1 MADVSKLDSLFYPK
15 SIAVIGAST
24 KPKTCGNDIL
34 KNLLDTF
41 KGGPVYPINPK
52 APEVLGVK
60 AYASIK
66 DVPGDV
72 DLAVIVVPSKF
83 VLQTTEECAEK
94 GVKALVCIS
103 AGFKEVDAAGA
114 ELEKQF
120 VELVHEKGM
129 CLVGPNC
136 LGILNAEDDAKMN
149 ATFAAKTPKS
159 GSLAFI
165 SQSGALCTSVL
176 DFAEER
182 DMGFSKF
189 VSFGN
194 KADVNEI
201 DLLNYLADDPNTKV
215 IAMYLESIS
224 SGAEF
229 QEIASKI
236 FYEKKKPILVLKSGR
251 SAAGAKAV
259 SSHTGS
265 LAGNDAVYQAL
276 LMQSGI
282 QRVDSIA
289 ELFDYAALYCNQPM
303 PRGNR
308 LAIITNAGGPGI
320 MATDAAERYGLTLA
334 TIADATKDA
343 LREQLPAAASLRN
356 PVDVIGDAKHDRYE
370 AACKEVFKDAGVDMG
385 LVILTPQSMTDIDEI
400 GEIIPQVAKDLNIP
414 IVASFMG
421 AEMVTKGVQSLRDGG
436 VPNYSFPEDAV
447 RALGAAYALS
457 EQAKLTDRAPVSVEG
472 TDKAKCAQIIAEKL
486 GDADSKY
493 LAQAECRE
501 IFACYGLPLLKSAVV
516 TTAEDAAK
524 TVGEWDTT
532 VVMKVMSA
540 DVKHKF
546 DAGGVLLNIKGAE
559 GAKAGFEQI
568 YANIAKNVPGAK
580 IDSIL
585 IEEMAPKGTEVILG
599 CNRDPK
605 FGPLVMFGMGG
616 TTAELMKD
624 VQFRLAPTSKY
635 FLHSMLE
642 NTKVYKLMNNYRGLG
657 QHDLAALEDALTR
670 LSILVA
676 ENPEIAELDINPL
689 IVHAEGLGC
698 SVADSRIVLKKVA
711 K

>member
-1 MADVSKLDSLFYPK
+1 MADVSKLDALFYPK
-15 SIAVIGAST
+15 SVAVIGAST
-24 KPKTCGNDIL
+24 KPNTCGNDIL
-34 KNLLDTF
+34 KNLLETF
-41 KGGPVYPINPK
+41 KGGPIYPINPK
-52 APEVLGVK
+52 APEILGVK
-60 AYASIK
+60 AYQSVK

-83 VLQTTEECAEK
+83 VLQTTQECADK

-114 ELEKQF
+114 ELEKAF
-120 VELVHEKGM
+120 AEKVRENGM
-129 CLVGPNC
+129 ILVGPNC
-136 LGILNAEDDAKMN
+136 LGILNAEDDARMN
-149 ATFAAKTPKS
+149 ATFAAKTPKA
-159 GSLAFI
+159 GTLAFI

-215 IAMYLESIS
+215 IAMYLESITN
-224 SGAEF
+224 GAEF
-229 QEIASKI
+229 QAIASKI

-276 LMQSGI
+276 LSQSGI
-282 QRVDSIA
+282 QRVDTIA
-289 ELFDYAALYCNQPM
+289 ELFDYAALYCNQPL

-320 MATDAAERYGLTLA
+320 MATDAAERFGLTLA
-334 TIADATKDA
+334 AISDETKA
-343 LREQLPAAASLRN
+343 VLREQLPAAASLRN

-370 AACKEVFKDAGVDMG
+370 VACKEVFKDAGVDMG

-400 GEIIPQVAKDLNIP
+400 GEIIPQVAKELDIP
-414 IVASFMG
+414 VVASFMG

-447 RALGAAYALS
+447 RALGAAYKLS
-457 EQAKLTDRAPVSVEG
+457 EQAKLTDREPVAVAG
-472 TDKAKCAQIIAEKL
+472 TDKEKCAKIIAEKL

-516 TTAEDAAK
+516 TSAEEAGK
-524 TVGEWDTT
+524 TVGEWNTT

-559 GAKAGFEQI
+559 AAAAGFDQI

-657 QHDLAALEDALTR
+657 QHDLAALEDALIR
-670 LSILVA
+670 LSVLVS

-698 SVADSRIVLKKVA
+698 SVADSRIVLKKV

>member
-1 MADVSKLDSLFYPK
+1 MADVSKLDALFYPK
-15 SIAVIGAST
+15 SVAVIGAST
-24 KPKTCGNDIL
+24 KPNTCGNDIL

-52 APEVLGVK
+52 APEILGVK
-60 AYASIK
+60 AYQSVK

-83 VLQTTEECAEK
+83 VLQTTQECAEK

-103 AGFKEVDAAGA
+103 AGFQEVDAAGA
-114 ELEKQF
+114 ELEKAF
-120 VELVHEKGM
+120 AEKVRENGM
-129 CLVGPNC
+129 ILVGPNC
-136 LGILNAEDDAKMN
+136 LGILNAENDARMN
-149 ATFAAKTPKS
+149 ATFAAKTPKA
-159 GSLAFI
+159 GTLAFI

-215 IAMYLESIS
+215 IAMYLESITN
-224 SGAEF
+224 GAEF
-229 QEIASKI
+229 QAIASKI

-276 LMQSGI
+276 LSQSGI
-282 QRVDSIA
+282 QRVDTIA
-289 ELFDYAALYCNQPM
+289 ELFDYAALYCNQPL

-320 MATDAAERYGLTLA
+320 MATDAAERFGLTLA
-334 TIADATKDA
+334 AISDETKA
-343 LREQLPAAASLRN
+343 VLREQLPAAASLRN

-400 GEIIPQVAKDLNIP
+400 GEIIPQVAKELDIP
-414 IVASFMG
+414 VVASFMG

-447 RALGAAYALS
+447 RALGAAYKLS
-457 EQAKLTDRAPVSVEG
+457 EQAKLTDREPVAVAG
-472 TDKAKCAQIIAEKL
+472 TDKEKCAKIIAEKL

-516 TTAEDAAK
+516 TSAEEAGK
-524 TVGEWDTT
+524 TVGEWNTT

-559 GAKAGFEQI
+559 AAAAGFDQI

-657 QHDLAALEDALTR
+657 QHDLAALEDALIR
-670 LSILVA
+670 LSVLVS

-698 SVADSRIVLKKVA
+698 SVADSRIVLKKV

>member
-1 MADVSKLDSLFYPK
+1 MADVSKLDALFYPK
-15 SIAVIGAST
+15 SVAVIGAST
-24 KPKTCGNDIL
+24 KPNTCGNDIL
-34 KNLLDTF
+34 KNLLETF
-41 KGGPVYPINPK
+41 KGGPIYPINPK
-52 APEVLGVK
+52 APEILGVK
-60 AYASIK
+60 AYQSVK

-83 VLQTTEECAEK
+83 VLQTTQECADK

-114 ELEKQF
+114 ELEKAF
-120 VELVHEKGM
+120 AEKVRENGM
-129 CLVGPNC
+129 ILVGPNC
-136 LGILNAEDDAKMN
+136 LGILNAEDDARMN
-149 ATFAAKTPKS
+149 ATFAAKTPKA
-159 GSLAFI
+159 GTLAFI

-215 IAMYLESIS
+215 IAMYLESITN
-224 SGAEF
+224 GAEF
-229 QEIASKI
+229 QAIASKI

-276 LMQSGI
+276 LSQSGI
-282 QRVDSIA
+282 QRVDTIA
-289 ELFDYAALYCNQPM
+289 ELFDYAALYCNQPL

-320 MATDAAERYGLTLA
+320 MATDAAERFGLTLA
-334 TIADATKDA
+334 TISDETKA
-343 LREQLPAAASLRN
+343 VLREQLPAAASLRN

-370 AACKEVFKDAGVDMG
+370 VACKEVFKDAGVDMG

-400 GEIIPQVAKDLNIP
+400 GEIIPQVAKELDIP
-414 IVASFMG
+414 VVASFMG

-447 RALGAAYALS
+447 RALGAAYKLS
-457 EQAKLTDRAPVSVEG
+457 EQAKLTDREPVAVAG
-472 TDKAKCAQIIAEKL
+472 TDKAKCAKIIAEKL

-516 TTAEDAAK
+516 TSAEEAGK
-524 TVGEWDTT
+524 TVGEWNTT

-559 GAKAGFEQI
+559 AAAAGFDQI

-657 QHDLAALEDALTR
+657 QHDLAALEDALIR
-670 LSILVA
+670 LSVLVS

-698 SVADSRIVLKKVA
+698 SVADSRIVLKKV

>member
-1 MADVSKLDSLFYPK
+1 MADVSKLDALFYPK
-15 SIAVIGAST
+15 SVAVIGAST
-24 KPKTCGNDIL
+24 KPNTCGNDIL

-52 APEVLGVK
+52 APEILGVK
-60 AYASIK
+60 AYQSVK

-83 VLQTTEECAEK
+83 VLQTTQECADK

-114 ELEKQF
+114 ELEKAF
-120 VELVHEKGM
+120 AEKVRENGM
-129 CLVGPNC
+129 ILVGPNC
-136 LGILNAEDDAKMN
+136 LGILNAEDDARMN
-149 ATFAAKTPKS
+149 ATFAAKTPKA
-159 GSLAFI
+159 GTLAFI

-215 IAMYLESIS
+215 IAMYLESITN
-224 SGAEF
+224 GAEF
-229 QEIASKI
+229 QAIASKI

-276 LMQSGI
+276 LSQSGI
-282 QRVDSIA
+282 QRVDTIA
-289 ELFDYAALYCNQPM
+289 ELFDYAALYCNQPL

-320 MATDAAERYGLTLA
+320 MATDAAERFGLTLA
-334 TIADATKDA
+334 TISDETKA
-343 LREQLPAAASLRN
+343 VLREQLPAAASLRN

-370 AACKEVFKDAGVDMG
+370 VACKEVFKDAGVDMG

-400 GEIIPQVAKDLNIP
+400 GEIIPQVAKDLDIP
-414 IVASFMG
+414 VVASFMG

-447 RALGAAYALS
+447 RALGAAYKLS
-457 EQAKLTDRAPVSVEG
+457 EQAKLTDREPVAVAG
-472 TDKAKCAQIIAEKL
+472 TDKAKCAKIIAEKL

-516 TTAEDAAK
+516 TSAEEAGK
-524 TVGEWDTT
+524 TVGEWNTT

-559 GAKAGFEQI
+559 AAAAGFDQI

-657 QHDLAALEDALTR
+657 QHDLAALEDALIR
-670 LSILVA
+670 LSVLVS

-698 SVADSRIVLKKVA
+698 SVADSRIVLKKV

>member
-60 AYASIK
+60 AYQSVK
-66 DVPGDV
+66 DVPGSV
-72 DLAVIVVPSKF
+72 DMAVIVVPSKF

-120 VELVHEKGM
+120 AELVRAKGM
-129 CLVGPNC
+129 ILVGPNC
-136 LGILNAEDDAKMN
+136 LGVLNAEADARMN
-149 ATFAAKTPKS
+149 ATFAAKTPKT
-159 GSLAFI
+159 GSLAFV

-201 DLLNYLADDPNTKV
+201 DLLNYLADDPNTNV
-215 IAMYLESIS
+215 IAMYLESITN
-224 SGAEF
+224 GAEF
-229 QEIASKI
+229 QAIASKI
-236 FYEKKKPILVLKSGR
+236 FYEKHKPILVLKSGR

-282 QRVDSIA
+282 QRVDTIA
-289 ELFDYAALYCNQPM
+289 ELFDYAALYCNQPL

-320 MATDAAERYGLTLA
+320 MATDAAERFGLTLA
-334 TIADATKDA
+334 TISDETKA
-343 LREQLPAAASLRN
+343 VLREQLPAAASLRN

-370 AACKEVFKDAGVDMG
+370 VACKECFKDAGVDMG

-421 AEMVTKGVQSLRDGG
+421 AEMVTKGVKSLRDGG

-447 RALGAAYALS
+447 RALGAAYKLA
-457 EQAKLTDRAPVSVEG
+457 EQAKLTDRVPVSVAG
-472 TDKAKCAQIIAEKL
+472 TDKAKCAKIIAEKL

-516 TTAEDAAK
+516 TSADDAAK
-524 TVGEWDTT
+524 TVGEWGTT

-546 DAGGVLLNIKGAE
+546 DAGGVLLNVKGADA
-559 GAKAGFEQI
+559 AKAGFDQI

-599 CNRDPK
+599 CNRDAK

-642 NTKVYKLMNNYRGLG
+642 NTKVFKLMNNYRGLG

-670 LSILVA
+670 LSILVS

-698 SVADSRIVLKKVA
+698 SVADSRIVLKKV

>member
-1 MADVSKLDSLFYPK
+1 MADVSKLDALFYPK
-15 SIAVIGAST
+15 SVAVIGAST
-24 KPKTCGNDIL
+24 KPNTCGNDIL

-52 APEVLGVK
+52 APEILGVK
-60 AYASIK
+60 AYQSVK

-72 DLAVIVVPSKF
+72 DLVVIVVPSKF
-83 VLQTTEECAEK
+83 VLQTTQECADK

-114 ELEKQF
+114 ELEKAF
-120 VELVHEKGM
+120 AEKVRENGM
-129 CLVGPNC
+129 ILVGPNC
-136 LGILNAEDDAKMN
+136 LGILNAEDDARMN
-149 ATFAAKTPKS
+149 ATFAAKTPKA
-159 GSLAFI
+159 GTLAFI

-215 IAMYLESIS
+215 IAMYLESITN
-224 SGAEF
+224 GAEF
-229 QEIASKI
+229 QAIASKI

-276 LMQSGI
+276 LSQSGI
-282 QRVDSIA
+282 QRVDTIA
-289 ELFDYAALYCNQPM
+289 ELFDYAALYCNQPL

-320 MATDAAERYGLTLA
+320 MATDAAERFGLTLA
-334 TIADATKDA
+334 AISDETKA
-343 LREQLPAAASLRN
+343 VLREQLPAAASLRN

-370 AACKEVFKDAGVDMG
+370 VACKEVFKDAGVDMG

-400 GEIIPQVAKDLNIP
+400 GEIIPQVAKELDIP
-414 IVASFMG
+414 VVASFMG

-447 RALGAAYALS
+447 RALGAAYKLS
-457 EQAKLTDRAPVSVEG
+457 EQAKLTDREPVAVAG
-472 TDKAKCAQIIAEKL
+472 TDKAKCAKIIAEKL

-516 TTAEDAAK
+516 TSAEEAGK
-524 TVGEWDTT
+524 TVGEWNTT

-559 GAKAGFEQI
+559 AAAAGFDQI

-657 QHDLAALEDALTR
+657 QHDLAALEDALIR
-670 LSILVA
+670 LSVLVS

-698 SVADSRIVLKKVA
+698 SVADSRIVLKKV

>member
-1 MADVSKLDSLFYPK
+1 MADVSKLDALFYPK
-15 SIAVIGAST
+15 SVAVIGAST
-24 KPKTCGNDIL
+24 KPNTCGNDIL

-52 APEVLGVK
+52 APEILGVK
-60 AYASIK
+60 AYQSIK

-83 VLQTTEECAEK
+83 VLQTTQECADK

-114 ELEKQF
+114 ELEKAF
-120 VELVHEKGM
+120 AEKVRENGM
-129 CLVGPNC
+129 ILVGPNC
-136 LGILNAEDDAKMN
+136 LGVLNAEDDAKMN

-159 GSLAFI
+159 GSLAFV

-215 IAMYLESIS
+215 IAMYLESITN
-224 SGAEF
+224 GPEF
-229 QEIASKI
+229 QAIASKI
-236 FYEKKKPILVLKSGR
+236 FYEKQKPILVLKSGR

-276 LMQSGI
+276 LSQSGI
-282 QRVDSIA
+282 QRVDTIA

-320 MATDAAERYGLTLA
+320 MATDAAERFGLTLA
-334 TIADATKDA
+334 TISDETKA
-343 LREQLPAAASLRN
+343 VLREQLPAAASLRN

-370 AACKEVFKDAGVDMG
+370 VACKEVFKDAGVDMG

-400 GEIIPQVAKDLNIP
+400 GEIIPQVAKELNIP

-447 RALGAAYALS
+447 RALGAAYKLA
-457 EQAKLTDRAPVSVEG
+457 EQAKLTDREPVAVAG
-472 TDKAKCAQIIAEKL
+472 TDKEKCAKIIAEKL
-486 GDADSKY
+486 GDAKSKY

-516 TTAEDAAK
+516 TSAEEAGK
-524 TVGEWDTT
+524 TVGEWNTT

-559 GAKAGFEQI
+559 AAAAGFDQI

-670 LSILVA
+670 LSILVS

-698 SVADSRIVLKKVA
+698 SVADSRIVLKKV

>member
-1 MADVSKLDSLFYPK
+1 N
-15 SIAVIGAST
+15 
-24 KPKTCGNDIL
+24 TCGNDIL

-52 APEVLGVK
+52 APEILGVK
-60 AYASIK
+60 AYQSVK

-83 VLQTTEECAEK
+83 VLQTTQECADK

-114 ELEKQF
+114 ELEKAF
-120 VELVHEKGM
+120 AEKVRENGM
-129 CLVGPNC
+129 ILVGPNC
-136 LGILNAEDDAKMN
+136 LGILNAEDDARMN
-149 ATFAAKTPKS
+149 ATFAAKTPKA
-159 GSLAFI
+159 GTLAFI

-215 IAMYLESIS
+215 IAMYLESITN
-224 SGAEF
+224 GAEF
-229 QEIASKI
+229 QAIASKI

-276 LMQSGI
+276 LSQSGI
-282 QRVDSIA
+282 QRVDTIA
-289 ELFDYAALYCNQPM
+289 ELFDYAALYCNQPL

-320 MATDAAERYGLTLA
+320 MATDAAERFGLTLA
-334 TIADATKDA
+334 TISDETKA
-343 LREQLPAAASLRN
+343 VLREQLPAAASLRN

-370 AACKEVFKDAGVDMG
+370 VACKEVFKDAGVDMG

-400 GEIIPQVAKDLNIP
+400 GEIIPQVAKELDIP
-414 IVASFMG
+414 VVASFMG

-447 RALGAAYALS
+447 RALGAAYKLS
-457 EQAKLTDRAPVSVEG
+457 EQAKLTDREPVAVAG
-472 TDKAKCAQIIAEKL
+472 TDKEKCAKIIAEKL

-516 TTAEDAAK
+516 TSAEEAGK
-524 TVGEWDTT
+524 TVGEWNTT

-559 GAKAGFEQI
+559 AAAAGFDQI

-657 QHDLAALEDALTR
+657 QHDLAALEDALIR
-670 LSILVA
+670 LSVLVS

-698 SVADSRIVLKKVA
+698 SVADSRIVLKKV

>member
-1 MADVSKLDSLFYPK
+1 MADVSKLDALFYPK
-15 SIAVIGAST
+15 SVAVIGAST
-24 KPKTCGNDIL
+24 KPNTCGNDIL
-34 KNLLDTF
+34 KNLLETF
-41 KGGPVYPINPK
+41 KGGPIYPINPK
-52 APEVLGVK
+52 APEILGVK
-60 AYASIK
+60 AYQSVK

-83 VLQTTEECAEK
+83 VLQTTQECADK

-114 ELEKQF
+114 ELEKAF
-120 VELVHEKGM
+120 AEKVRENGM
-129 CLVGPNC
+129 ILVGPNC
-136 LGILNAEDDAKMN
+136 LGILNAENDARMN
-149 ATFAAKTPKS
+149 ATFAAKTPKA

-215 IAMYLESIS
+215 IAMYLESITN
-224 SGAEF
+224 GAEF
-229 QEIASKI
+229 QAIASKI

-276 LMQSGI
+276 LSQSGI
-282 QRVDSIA
+282 QRVDTIA
-289 ELFDYAALYCNQPM
+289 ELFDYAALYCNQPL

-320 MATDAAERYGLTLA
+320 MATDAAERFGLTLA
-334 TIADATKDA
+334 AISDETKA
-343 LREQLPAAASLRN
+343 VLREQLPAAASLRN

-370 AACKEVFKDAGVDMG
+370 VACKEVFKDAGVDMG

-400 GEIIPQVAKDLNIP
+400 GEIIPQVAKELDIP
-414 IVASFMG
+414 VVASFMG

-447 RALGAAYALS
+447 RALGAAYKLS
-457 EQAKLTDRAPVSVEG
+457 EQAKLTDREPVAVAG
-472 TDKAKCAQIIAEKL
+472 TDKAKCAKIIAEKL

-516 TTAEDAAK
+516 TSAEEAGK
-524 TVGEWDTT
+524 TVGEWNTT

-559 GAKAGFEQI
+559 AAAAGFDQI

-657 QHDLAALEDALTR
+657 QHDLAALEDALIR
-670 LSILVA
+670 LSVLVS

-698 SVADSRIVLKKVA
+698 SVADSRIVLKKV

>member
-1 MADVSKLDSLFYPK
+1 MADVSKLDALFYPK
-15 SIAVIGAST
+15 SVAVIGAST
-24 KPKTCGNDIL
+24 KPNTCGNDIL

-52 APEVLGVK
+52 APEILGVK
-60 AYASIK
+60 AYQSVK

-83 VLQTTEECAEK
+83 VLQTTQECAEK

-114 ELEKQF
+114 ELEKAF
-120 VELVHEKGM
+120 AEKVRENGM
-129 CLVGPNC
+129 ILVGPNC
-136 LGILNAEDDAKMN
+136 LGILNAENDARMN
-149 ATFAAKTPKS
+149 ATFAAKTPKA

-215 IAMYLESIS
+215 IAMYLESITN
-224 SGAEF
+224 GAEF
-229 QEIASKI
+229 QAIASKI

-276 LMQSGI
+276 LSQSGI
-282 QRVDSIA
+282 QRVDTIA
-289 ELFDYAALYCNQPM
+289 ELFDYAALYCNQPL

-320 MATDAAERYGLTLA
+320 MATDAAERFGLTLA
-334 TIADATKDA
+334 TISDETKA
-343 LREQLPAAASLRN
+343 VLREQLPAAASLRN

-370 AACKEVFKDAGVDMG
+370 VACKEVFKDAGVDMG

-400 GEIIPQVAKDLNIP
+400 GEIIPQVAKELDIP
-414 IVASFMG
+414 VVASFMG

-447 RALGAAYALS
+447 RALGAAYKLS
-457 EQAKLTDRAPVSVEG
+457 EQAKLTDREPVAVAG
-472 TDKAKCAQIIAEKL
+472 TDKAKCAKIIAEKL

-516 TTAEDAAK
+516 TSAEEAGK
-524 TVGEWDTT
+524 TVGEWNTT

-559 GAKAGFEQI
+559 AAAAGFDQI

-657 QHDLAALEDALTR
+657 QHDLAALEDALIR
-670 LSILVA
+670 LSVLVS

-698 SVADSRIVLKKVA
+698 SVADSRIVLKKV

>member
-52 APEVLGVK
+52 APDVLGVK
-60 AYASIK
+60 AYPSIK

-72 DLAVIVVPSKF
+72 DMAVIVVPSKF

-103 AGFKEVDAAGA
+103 AGFKEVDHAGA
-114 ELEKQF
+114 ELEEKF
-120 VELVHEKGM
+120 ANLVREKGM
-129 CLVGPNC
+129 ILVGPNC
-136 LGILNAEDDAKMN
+136 LGVLNAEGNACMN

-159 GSLAFI
+159 GTLAFI

-201 DLLNYLADDPNTKV
+201 DLLNYLADDPNTNV
-215 IAMYLESIS
+215 IAMYLESITN
-224 SGAEF
+224 GPEF
-229 QEIASKI
+229 QAIASKI

-276 LMQSGI
+276 LSQSGI
-282 QRVDSIA
+282 QRVDTIA
-289 ELFDYAALYCNQPM
+289 ELFDYAALYCNQPL

-334 TIADATKDA
+334 TISDVTKDA

-370 AACKEVFKDAGVDMG
+370 VACKEVFKDAGVDMG

-400 GEIIPQVAKDLNIP
+400 GEIVPQVVKDLNIP
-414 IVASFMG
+414 VVASFMG
-421 AEMVTKGVQSLRDGG
+421 AEMVTKGVKNLRDGG

-447 RALGAAYALS
+447 RALGAAYKLS
-457 EQAKLTDRAPVSVEG
+457 EQAKLTDREPVTIEG
-472 TDKAKCAQIIAEKL
+472 TDKEKCAKIIAEKL

-501 IFACYGLPLLKSAVV
+501 IFACYGMPLLQSAVV

-524 TVGEWDTT
+524 VVGEWGST

-546 DAGGVLLNIKGAE
+546 DAGGVLLNIKGADA
-559 GAKAGFEQI
+559 AKAGFEQI

-657 QHDLAALEDALTR
+657 QHDLAALEDAVLR
-670 LSILVA
+670 LSALVA
-676 ENPEIAELDINPL
+676 NHPEIAELDINPL

-698 SVADSRIVLKKVA
+698 SVADSRIVLKKA
-711 K
+711 